1 MNVAA
6 NLVHSASAH
15 ADRVAL
21 RLDATRMTYRDFD
34 AAVARVAGL
43 LHDRGI
49 RPGDRVGVMLPNVM
63 ECAVAYYGVLRAGG
77 VVVPMNPLL

>member
-1 MNVAA
+1 MNIAA

-21 RLDATRMTYRDFD
+21 RLDEARMTYREFD
-34 AAVARVAGL
+34 AAGTRVAGL

-49 RPGDRVGVMLPNVM
+49 RPGDLVGVMLPNVM
-63 ECAVAYYGVLRAGG
+63 EFAVAY
-77 VVVPMNPLL
+77 